1 MHLLEKQDK
10 QSQLDDWME
19 YQDYELR
26 EYERLEKD
34 LKDTHAR
41 LVSRR
46 ETLAKAGISAF
57 EGTQELEFGNYYGL
71 AIECNREEAKANKKK
86 ESAERKL
93 RLAEKRLKTAES
105 NDLGERVEK
114 ATWVGLFLKEVESA
128 QLRLNELQRLAE
140 NARRDLEPF
149 NRWWETRPVEW
160 DERREEDSEGVQR
173 TITPEIESAE
183 YQDKFKKLKEFGKK
197 NHEAEM
203 ARFVAKEEL
212 EFTEEGYK
220 AARLDDFG
228 EAIEKAALI
237 KVMQEEV
244 RSAMIQF
251 EEETESTEKM
261 ELRGK
266 VLGALGWIPIVKGKI
281 KRHNVLLKWI
291 EQQRREI
298 AASCAPTGCA
308 PIEKKD
314 GQDRSKRASS
324 RALRNRP
331 ATEASRTNTPS
342 KANGRKRKQSTTRSI
357 LSPVDPGKVS
367 KMPSK
372 RRSPRQKMNVPRGT
386 SQAVEKTATDSRTH
400 QPRSKQV
407 VKDVLPASLRPIH
420 SLRVSKPGRKRPTGG
435 SPRRSPRTS
444 KPPERFRSGS
454 MRG

>member
-1 MHLLEKQDK
+1 M
-10 QSQLDDWME
+10 
-19 YQDYELR
+19 
-26 EYERLEKD
+26 
-34 LKDTHAR
+34 
-41 LVSRR
+41 
-46 ETLAKAGISAF
+46 
-57 EGTQELEFGNYYGL
+57 
-71 AIECNREEAKANKKK
+71 
-86 ESAERKL
+86 
-93 RLAEKRLKTAES
+93 
-105 NDLGERVEK
+105 
-114 ATWVGLFLKEVESA
+114 
-128 QLRLNELQRLAE
+128 AE

-149 NRWWETRPVEW
+149 KRWWETRPVEW
-160 DERREEDSEGVQR
+160 DERREEDPEGAQR
-173 TITPEIESAE
+173 INTLEIESVE
-183 YQDKFKKLKEFGKK
+183 HQDEFKKLKEFGKK
-197 NHEAEM
+197 EYEADM
-203 ARFVAKEEL
+203 ARFVAKKEL

-228 EAIEKAALI
+228 EAVKKAALI

-244 RSAMIQF
+244 RSAMTQF

-266 VLGALGWIPIVKGKI
+266 VLGALGWIPVVKGKI

-298 AASCAPTGCA
+298 ATSCAPT
-308 PIEKKD
+308 EKKG

-331 ATEASRTNTPS
+331 ATEASRTNKPS

-372 RRSPRQKMNVPRGT
+372 RRSPRQRINVPRGA
-386 SQAVEKTATDSRTH
+386 SQAAEKTATDSRTH

-407 VKDVLPASLRPIH
+407 VKDALPASLRPIH
-420 SLRVSKPGRKRPTGG
+420 SLRVSKPGRKGPTGA

-444 KPPERFRSGS
+444 KPPERFRPGS